1 MTFSAAAIANG
12 GISRFEEFTR
22 PNNTTPYVVG
32 GAVSDSLS
40 APRLLTLRNAGRFP
54 GSGGVILAAKHTKSG
69 TNITAASFRL
79 HIFRDPITPLNDNT
93 VLPLLYARR
102 DNRIGA
108 IDFTHVTGGA
118 GSDCTEGFTNE
129 RTIPYASNDG
139 NLYLQL
145 VANGAYTP
153 AALETHFIELFLLPF

>member
-1 MTFSAAAIANG
+1 MTFTAAALSNG
-12 GISRFEEFTR
+12 GISRREEFTR

-32 GAVSDSLS
+32 GAVSDSIS
-40 APRLLTLRNAGRFP
+40 APRLLALPNCGRFP
-54 GSGGVILAAKHTKSG
+54 GGGGVILGARHTKSG
-69 TNITAASFRL
+69 TNTASASFRL
-79 HIFRDPITPLNDNT
+79 HIFRDVITPLNDNT

-102 DNRIGA
+102 ANRVA
-108 IDFTHVTGGA
+108 TIDFTHVTGGA

-139 NLYLQL
+139 NLYLML
-145 VANGAYTP
+145 VASAAYVP